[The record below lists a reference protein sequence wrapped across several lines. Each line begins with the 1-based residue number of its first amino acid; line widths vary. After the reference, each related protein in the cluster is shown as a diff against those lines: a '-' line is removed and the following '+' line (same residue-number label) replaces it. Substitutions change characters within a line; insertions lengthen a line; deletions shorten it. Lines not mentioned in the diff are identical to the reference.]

1 MNFIFKINKKM
12 KQFSQNQ
19 YISKNTPDFS
29 EQLFCSLGLDLLQH
43 TAWINVFCYN
53 TPVFIVDYYGI

>member
-1 MNFIFKINKKM
+1 M

-19 YISKNTPDFS
+19 YISKNTPDFP
-29 EQLFCSLGLDLLQH
+29 EQLFCSLGLDLLQR

-53 TPVFIVDYYGI
+53 TQVFIVDYYGIQ